1 MDDKQKSRALIV
13 GVSLLFLVFIFISN
27 RNNQV
32 TDGTSG
38 GLFGNKEEKKITVKN
53 YAFTHMINDNI
64 ELSGKVYGTKTLT
77 TKKEA
82 DVETIYFEDGDKF
95 YIKQDD
101 KFVKYE
107 GNMIEGIEHRYFDI
121 SFVESLLKD
130 EEYFSIEE
138 KTDDTMKIYH
148 KKEDLYLTM
157 YYDQNQDWYKMIIEK
172 GNNKIETRFYDSNKI
187 EDFDISVK

>member
-1 MDDKQKSRALIV
+1 MNDKQKNRALLV
-13 GVSLLFLVFIFISN
+13 GFSLLFLVFIFISN
-27 RNNQV
+27 RNNQASNENGGGIF
-32 TDGTSG
+32 GT
-38 GLFGNKEEKKITVKN
+38 KEEKKITLKN
-53 YAFTHMINDNI
+53 YAFTHIINDNI

-82 DVETIYFEDGDKF
+82 DVETVYFENGDKF
-95 YIKQDD
+95 YIKEDD
-101 KFVKYE
+101 KFVKFDGY
-107 GNMIEGIEHRYFDI
+107 MIEGIEHRYFDI

-130 EEYFSIEE
+130 EEYYSIED
-138 KTDDTMKIYH
+138 KTEDTMKIYH

-172 GNNKIETRFYDSNKI
+172 GDNKIETRFYDSNKV